1 MPGLTC
7 CNSCGW
13 NIGDQVLVDQ
23 PLALLGHRHSQIL
36 LVMVAAE
43 FDHRKHEQRHPDG
56 EGNPDSELSR
66 GHLDVEA
73 VGVDVVSLVWN

>member
-1 MPGLTC
+1 
-7 CNSCGW
+7 
-13 NIGDQVLVDQ
+13 
-23 PLALLGHRHSQIL
+23 
-36 LVMVAAE
+36 MVAAE

-73 VGVDVVSLVWN
+73 VGVDVVSLEGKQWN